1 MSQISAS
8 APLPPCP
15 ALPAARA
22 PQLSRGTLF
31 DAPQE
36 GPAGPWEPPPRT
48 HNPGG
53 RPGPRCALSEA
64 PRRPRPR
71 PSMEVPGPPVSS
83 KPGETS
89 VKWQLCYD
97 VTAKMWWMVSG
108 AAGGR
113 RAGVA
118 RGRGRAP
125 ASRTW
130 GPLGTRAGGGA
141 GGAVAVPSFPGRLQ
155 NGERWSQGGNRGQT
169 TESTAHPSLPP
180 GIGFEAARKAPVSWP
195 RRAPRAA
202 SSWQVCRDLARPET
216 LQWPGCDSCHPRG
229 PVAGSSE
236 CREGWGPGGRGTPL
250 R

>member
-130 GPLGTRAGGGA
+130 GPLGTGAGGG
-141 GGAVAVPSFPGRLQ
+141 GRRSC
-155 NGERWSQGGNRGQT
+155 G
-169 TESTAHPSLPP
+169 
-180 GIGFEAARKAPVSWP
+180 
-195 RRAPRAA
+195 RAILPRAFA
-202 SSWQVCRDLARPET
+202 KWGEVVTRGKPRPDDGEHSTPESSTWNRV
-216 LQWPGCDSCHPRG
+216 
-229 PVAGSSE
+229 
-236 CREGWGPGGRGTPL
+236 
-250 R
+250 